1 MLLNITKISHIEW
14 SKRSTKN
21 CHGIKLWFSTDFD
34 LNKSNSISL
43 VVWIKDEFEEG
54 NETYTCQNVAQRQGV
69 CISSFS
75 ERKVNRKKMYL
86 LFYLNQSHEVRF
98 SMFDNKSFSYLTVTP
113 ETSINGT
120 ETTANGTSP
129 SPYDD
134 RRSTNGI
141 RSPINTSSLKVN
153 TQKLL
158 FTSALLKKRRYEFRY
173 EGEMI
178 KLGNLSW

>member
-1 MLLNITKISHIEW
+1 
-14 SKRSTKN
+14 
-21 CHGIKLWFSTDFD
+21 
-34 LNKSNSISL
+34 
-43 VVWIKDEFEEG
+43 
-54 NETYTCQNVAQRQGV
+54 
-69 CISSFS
+69 
-75 ERKVNRKKMYL
+75 
-86 LFYLNQSHEVRF
+86 
-98 SMFDNKSFSYLTVTP
+98 MFDNKSFSYLTVTP

-141 RSPINTSSLKVN
+141 RSPINMSSLKVN